1 MSELAQAVADI
12 IHDNPGT
19 MPGQIADLLG
29 VSEFEVV
36 ASLPDGMGTVWPR
49 EQLDSLMA
57 DLPEWGPMTTIV
69 SVAGSIFEFKG
80 GFPKGK
86 PGHGYYNLVTK
97 GEGLH
102 GHLKLDAVAQVAL
115 VSKPFMGSDS
125 HSIQMFDADG
135 AIIFKIYLGRDKKR
149 VLLADQVQRFAALK
163 QQVVTAA

>member
-1 MSELAQAVADI
+1 MSDIAQSVADI
-12 IHDNPGT
+12 INENPST
-19 MPGQIADLLG
+19 MPGQIATQLG

-36 ASLPDGMGTVWPR
+36 ASLPDDMGTVLPR
-49 EQLDSLMA
+49 EQLDALMA

-80 GFPKGK
+80 SFPKGK

-125 HSIQMFDADG
+125 HSIQMFDASG

-149 VLLADQVQRFAALK
+149 LLLADQVQRFTALK
-163 QQVVTAA
+163 QQIVSAA